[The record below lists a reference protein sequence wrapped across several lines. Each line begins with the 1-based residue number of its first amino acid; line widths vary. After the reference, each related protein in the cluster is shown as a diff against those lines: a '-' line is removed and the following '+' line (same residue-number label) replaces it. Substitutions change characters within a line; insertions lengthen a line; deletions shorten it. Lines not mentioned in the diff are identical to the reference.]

1 MIKWFSPMQTS
12 ASGMTAERLRMD
24 VIANNIANVNTTR
37 DANGAPNP
45 YRRQMVVLGNRPS
58 FSSALAQ
65 AGFPASATSEEA
77 QVPEPANE
85 VGHGVRVLQ
94 IVEDQR
100 PFKLKYDP
108 THPDADQN
116 GWVRLPNVDTVTE
129 MVDLISA
136 SRAYEAN
143 VTAMNAFK
151 SMVQSALQIGK

>member
-1 MIKWFSPMQTS
+1 MIKWFNPMQTS

-37 DANGAPNP
+37 DASGAPNP

-58 FSSALAQ
+58 FAAAMAQ
-65 AGFPASATSEEA
+65 AGSPASAVGDQA
-77 QVPEPANE
+77 QSADPANQ
-85 VGHGVRVLQ
+85 VGQGVRVLQ
-94 IVEDQR
+94 VVEDRR